1 MKTCLRLLVILVAAV
16 CLAGC
21 DKMRQRENFQRD
33 LGAAVK
39 SALATNQPSI
49 QISSLTRFE
58 WDKVYFFH
66 PYTPPDAIDKEL
78 GFKWKAG
85 VKTEI
90 ESNDGFTLVVFVKK
104 GEVVQYARIRGNLGH
119 WNLDERNGFASGED
133 VFELERQ
140 PSHSEI
146 MFHVKRTNS
155 LPITR

>member
-1 MKTCLRLLVILVAAV
+1 MKTCLRLLVVLAAAV

-33 LGAAVK
+33 LQAAVK
-39 SALATNQPSI
+39 SALTTNQPSI
-49 QISSLTRFE
+49 QISSLTQFE

-78 GFKWKAG
+78 GFKWKAR

-90 ESNDGFTLVVFVKK
+90 GSSDSFTLVVFVKNGK
-104 GEVVQYARIRGNLGH
+104 VVQHARIRGNLGH
-119 WNLDERNGFASGED
+119 WNLDERNGFAPGED

-140 PSHSEI
+140 PSNSEI
-146 MFHVKRTNS
+146 ILHAKRTKS
-155 LPITR
+155 PPITR